1 MTAVGRQVQRA
12 ERHPRRTLALCRLQA
27 PLSSQPRPGF
37 NTVTAPGHAIQRK
50 SRLCALA
57 STTDNA
63 ETATTASNKPSSVMP
78 PPGRPHSSL
87 NVAKPATAPRHHLT
101 GKHKFASMGHVVTR
115 ATTTTSKPLS
125 ADTHL
130 YAFKDRPTERPS
142 KRDPTLKT
150 DSPKPP
156 KTTSITPTSAHQSP
170 STTREQ
176 PKSHATDRRAPAPPT
191 RRAQC
196 TAQ

>member
-1 MTAVGRQVQRA
+1 MGRQLQRA
-12 ERHPRRTLALCRLQA
+12 EPHPRRTLALCQLQA

-57 STTDNA
+57 SKTDNA
-63 ETATTASNKPSSVMP
+63 ETATTASNRPSSVVL
-78 PPGRPHSSL
+78 PPGRPHSRF

-101 GKHKFASMGHVVTR
+101 GKHKLASMGHVVTR
-115 ATTTTSKPLS
+115 ATTTTSTPLS
-125 ADTHL
+125 ADTHI

-142 KRDPTLKT
+142 KRDPTLKA
-150 DSPKPP
+150 DSPKTA
-156 KTTSITPTSAHQSP
+156 KSTSITPTSAHQSP

-176 PKSHATDRRAPAPPT
+176 PQSHATDRRAPAQPT
-191 RRAQC
+191 RRAPC
-196 TAQ
+196 NAQ